1 MRTYL
6 RSIEPGDAEIIARWK
21 SDPYLR
27 KMALDPNHTTT
38 AEKECENIQ
47 QALDN
52 SDEEYLLILEQKT
65 DQPLGYI
72 RLNWWHGREVAWL
85 RYAMGERRGEGFCS
99 EAVAA
104 LLEQLFGESLHRIE
118 GEVYACNEPSI
129 RLLEQLGFV
138 REGVKRQAHF
148 DGEEYLDIFAYG
160 LLRADF
166 TP

>member
-6 RSIEPGDAEIIARWK
+6 RSIKLGDAETIARWK

-27 KMALDPNHTTT
+27 RMALDVNHTTT
-38 AEKECENIQ
+38 AEKERKNIQ
-47 QALDN
+47 QALDD
-52 SDEEYLLILEQKT
+52 SDEEYLLIVEQET

-72 RLNWWHGREVAWL
+72 RLNWWHGREIAWL
-85 RYAMGERRGEGFCS
+85 RYAMGERRGEGLCS
-99 EAVAA
+99 EALTA
-104 LLEQLFGESLHRIE
+104 LLERLFSESLHRIE

-129 RLLEQLGFV
+129 RLLKRLGFV

-148 DGEEYLDIFAYG
+148 DGEEYIDIYAYG

-166 TP
+166 AQ